1 MKHYVAMFIFLIA
14 STAFSDHK
22 QSMQDGITVDVTL
35 EPTTITVGDSVSL
48 QIVASTQD
56 DKQLE
61 LANHESFG
69 SFVVT
74 DESNLLDIPN
84 GNRREWT
91 WSLKL
96 DTFDAN
102 TDSLS
107 GISIQWSDA
116 NGTTGIIEVEPI
128 PVQVESVAGAALQDM
143 ELRDIKTSV
152 PLYSRT
158 WWPLAMIAVIF
169 VCVVGVV
176 FFFLKKKKRAP
187 ILPPHLK
194 AMLAIQ
200 SLQDSKVD
208 VVTFYTA
215 LSTIVRTYIEEQFE
229 IAATGQTTREFL
241 IAEKENPRFEHQ
253 DRHALADFL
262 VAADLV
268 KFAKFEPNESIWDEA
283 VQRAKEFVSKTAPAE
298 TSTQVEVAA

>member
-1 MKHYVAMFIFLIA
+1 MKSIVTMFIFLLA
-14 STAFSDHK
+14 SAAFSEHT
-22 QSMQDGITVDVTL
+22 QSVQDGITVDVTL

-48 QIVASTQD
+48 QIVAATQD

-61 LANHESFG
+61 LVNHDSFG

-84 GNRREWT
+84 GNHREWT
-91 WSLKL
+91 WSMKL

-116 NGTTGIIEVEPI
+116 NGTIGVIEVEPI

-152 PLYSRT
+152 PLFSRN
-158 WWPLAMIAVIF
+158 WWPLAMIALIF
-169 VCVVGVV
+169 FCAIGAVL
-176 FFFLKKKKRAP
+176 FFLKKKKRTT

-194 AMLAIQ
+194 AIQAIQ
-200 SLQDSKVD
+200 SLQDSNAD
-208 VVTFYTA
+208 VVTFYTT
-215 LSTIVRTYIEEQFE
+215 LSNIVRTYIEEQFK

-253 DRHALADFL
+253 DRQALADFL

-283 VQRAKEFVSKTAPAE
+283 IQRATEFVSKTVPVE
-298 TSTQVEVAA
+298 TPTKVEVAA